1 MAKKTVKKTGGV
13 QKITIDLGE
22 ANPKQDLFYLSRTLY
37 TAYGGARGGGK
48 THAVRVK
55 AVGGAVRWPGIRI
68 LILRRTYPE
77 LQANHIEPVVK
88 MVPKEVA
95 AYNSTHRALY
105 FLNGSVIK
113 FGNYQPKTGEQ
124 EYQGQEYDWIF
135 MDEAT
140 QFTEREFRFLG
151 GLLRGVN
158 DIPKRFYVT
167 CNPGGIGHQWVKRLF
182 IDRQFKTDAPCHEEN
197 ENPDDYSFIFATV
210 EDNTHL
216 MEASP
221 AYVQMLS
228 ALPENIRR
236 AHRYGDWDALSGAY
250 FPEFSVQ
257 KHVIR
262 PFVIPAHWTRYRAFD
277 YGLDMLAA
285 LWLAVDETG
294 RSYLYRELNLPGLI
308 VSEAAAAIC
317 DHTTPG
323 EIVAATFA
331 PPDLQ
336 SRQKDTGK
344 TMSELFFTGGVPIA
358 TVKGSRVQ
366 GWLLLKELL
375 ADRPD
380 GAPGLLVF
388 DTCRTFITNIL
399 AIQADE
405 ANPNDCATEPHDIT
419 HNLDA
424 ARYFAVS
431 RTLPGRDPKPDA
443 SVRDLDDP
451 EEYDGFMTGGELG
464 SDYLNF

>member
-1 MAKKTVKKTGGV
+1 
-13 QKITIDLGE
+13 
-22 ANPKQDLFYLSRTLY
+22 
-37 TAYGGARGGGK
+37 
-48 THAVRVK
+48 
-55 AVGGAVRWPGIRI
+55 
-68 LILRRTYPE
+68 
-77 LQANHIEPVVK
+77 
-88 MVPKEVA
+88 
-95 AYNSTHRALY
+95 
-105 FLNGSVIK
+105 
-113 FGNYQPKTGEQ
+113 
-124 EYQGQEYDWIF
+124 
-135 MDEAT
+135 
-140 QFTEREFRFLG
+140 
-151 GLLRGVN
+151 
-158 DIPKRFYVT
+158 
-167 CNPGGIGHQWVKRLF
+167 
-182 IDRQFKTDAPCHEEN
+182 
-197 ENPDDYSFIFATV
+197 
-210 EDNTHL
+210 
-216 MEASP
+216 
-221 AYVQMLS
+221 
-228 ALPENIRR
+228 
-236 AHRYGDWDALSGAY
+236 
-250 FPEFSVQ
+250 
-257 KHVIR
+257 
-262 PFVIPAHWTRYRAFD
+262 VIPAHWTRYRAFD